1 MILKGLPHGPLFSY
15 QYQYVKCFL
24 TLLDHEKGMVVK
36 RRFRGIFLPL
46 ALYLVS
52 GAAALFF
59 INEARNGSR
68 GIDTRNALLAEIS
81 RLNADYLSLKSDRL
95 VLEHRNAMLSSS
107 SLDLDMLEERA
118 RLILNR
124 GNKNDVVI
132 TLMP

>member
-1 MILKGLPHGPLFSY
+1 MI
-15 QYQYVKCFL
+15 
-24 TLLDHEKGMVVK
+24 MVVK

-52 GAAALFF
+52 GAAAVFF

-81 RLNADYLSLKSDRL
+81 KLNAEYLALKNDRL
-95 VLEHRNAMLSSS
+95 VLEHRNAMLSSA

-124 GNKNDVVI
+124 GHKNDVI
-132 TLMP
+132 ISLTP